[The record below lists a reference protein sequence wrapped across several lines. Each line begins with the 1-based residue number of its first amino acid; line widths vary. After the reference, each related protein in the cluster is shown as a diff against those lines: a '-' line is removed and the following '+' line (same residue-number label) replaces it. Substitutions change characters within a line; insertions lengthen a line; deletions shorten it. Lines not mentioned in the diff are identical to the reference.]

1 MVAYTTSVDVTRT
14 VQDATFT
21 ATRLDSPRTR
31 NSAAYKGIYA
41 LLLANGARDWR
52 SGTSFDRQVY
62 VDLEVDIYHIFPKD
76 WCRSHAIAEERRDSI
91 VNRTM
96 LAANT
101 NRRIRASPP
110 SRYLE
115 QLAKDVGSTE
125 RLEELLRTHLVEP
138 AYLRADDFEGFWRAR
153 RRALVR
159 LVEEAMLK
167 PVQLDPA
174 ELTASP
180 TVSMHVDPSAAT
192 T

>member
-1 MVAYTTSVDVTRT
+1 VPWARGETGAAPRT

-21 ATRLDSPRTR
+21 ATRLGSPRTR

-52 SGTSFDRQVY
+52 SGTSFDRQAY

-110 SRYLE
+110 
-115 QLAKDVGSTE
+115 
-125 RLEELLRTHLVEP
+125 
-138 AYLRADDFEGFWRAR
+138 
-153 RRALVR
+153 
-159 LVEEAMLK
+159 
-167 PVQLDPA
+167 
-174 ELTASP
+174 
-180 TVSMHVDPSAAT
+180 
-192 T
+192 